1 MKEDMDLVKVTGAN
15 QDGYVNIK
23 LNDKF
28 YIMRRPTAMEEID
41 IQDNNVTIEGE
52 IDLYGYIKDI
62 LKLIT
67 PQIEMKDIVKKISNS
82 FTVGEKT
89 LTFDNTKAE
98 DALKILLKSQKT
110 KVNSDGER
118 VACINQ
124 GETIRKIVEICD
136 ETISIN
142 DFKTKKELTE
152 ILEKFGGLFDI
163 DGALT
168 VFDTFQKAV
177 QD

>member
-1 MKEDMDLVKVTGAN
+1 MKEDMDLVKEIGAN

-28 YIMRRPTAMEEID
+28 YVMRKPTAMEEID
-41 IQDNNVTIEGE
+41 LQDNNVTIEGE

-67 PQIEMKDIVKKISNS
+67 PQVEIKDIVKKLSNS
-82 FTVGEKT
+82 FVVGDKT
-89 LTFDNTKAE
+89 LTFDNIKVE
-98 DALKILLKSQKT
+98 EALKILLKSQKT

-124 GETIRKIVEICD
+124 GETIRRIIKICD
-136 ETISIN
+136 ETIDIN
-142 DFKTKKELTE
+142 EFKTKAELTE
-152 ILEKFGGLFDI
+152 ILEKFGELFDI
-163 DGALT
+163 EGAMV
-168 VFDTFQKAV
+168 VFNTFQKTI
-177 QD
+177 